1 LTNYGPTI
9 DQLLTKVSISP
20 LLFSFDRVKIGAFY
34 NDPSGS
40 VNMPVQ
46 STSTPR
52 ATRTTARTPQPK
64 TRPVPAVLIDQDLRR
79 SMIAQAA
86 YYRAERRGFEPGH
99 EAEDWVAAESE
110 VDAAL
115 MLGALPLKS

>member
-1 LTNYGPTI
+1 
-9 DQLLTKVSISP
+9 
-20 LLFSFDRVKIGAFY
+20 
-34 NDPSGS
+34 
-40 VNMPVQ
+40 MPVQ

-52 ATRTTARTPQPK
+52 AARTTARSAQPK

-99 EAEDWVAAESE
+99 EAEDWLAAESE

>member
-1 LTNYGPTI
+1 
-9 DQLLTKVSISP
+9 
-20 LLFSFDRVKIGAFY
+20 
-34 NDPSGS
+34 
-40 VNMPVQ
+40 MPVQ

-52 ATRTTARTPQPK
+52 ATRTTARSAQPK
-64 TRPVPAVLIDQDLRR
+64 TRPVPTVLIDQDLRR

-99 EAEDWVAAESE
+99 EAEDWLAAESE